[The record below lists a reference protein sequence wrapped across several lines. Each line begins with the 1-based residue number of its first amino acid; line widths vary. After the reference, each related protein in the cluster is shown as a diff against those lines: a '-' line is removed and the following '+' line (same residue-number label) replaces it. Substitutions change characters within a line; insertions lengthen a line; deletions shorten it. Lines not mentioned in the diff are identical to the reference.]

1 MAKQELD
8 YLDRLFIEHYKGLKE
23 RKDIVVAPYEPDKQ
37 PGILQMDYDT
47 KQQHIHITLK
57 FNKKN
62 FMYNFRSDKH
72 YQSMNQDKAFDF
84 ARSVAEKYEGFRCNA
99 YDDVMI
105 IQHVGTYRDLKEA
118 DAIALLKQALDTFE
132 STVMTELPEFEKICE
147 AVSIEDPN
155 EPSDLPDDDRGEETS
170 EYDIYALPESEAE
183 SITDGN
189 ESEDYELVIDE
200 LLASFDDNKDEDLIA
215 RPEAGYVLEEALS
228 GKSVPEETAV
238 SEMETVSSSKP
249 QSMMD
254 YIKAYLD
261 EKGIPADKRG
271 SKTSISAQF
280 YDEQIRYTIFYH
292 AGTGTLKIQLSK
304 KYTGK
309 ESTFGNVVENMKE
322 QLYSAVT
329 IKNGNILA
337 LYRVVK
343 KCTPDLFDQSVNEM
357 LKEMDRL
364 EKRIQDADL
373 HDVVSPSQGTEPME
387 EMPMEDVS
395 EQELIQEQQEQFRQW
410 ENILKAKEEF
420 LDGQKKEIFDSLNEL
435 NQRTKAVQE
444 KEVELYGV
452 RQQQEQLA
460 AILQKKDEE
469 MKKKESYLSEKED
482 SCIQK
487 ESILSKKSQDLTA
500 KETEISARE
509 ISLKKEHDQNNL
521 ERLYI
526 EKTIK
531 EIEEKREA
539 AKNYVQQMKIKAA
552 SLINQIRLLEKQRND
567 AADILKLKTTQLTG
581 GQSLDSLEM
590 QLTQLQQKLSESQ
603 DMLQEKDDKIL
614 SLEQMIKSQEALLIA
629 GNEKEK
635 LQQDVNSFHKEKEI
649 YEQKLKE
656 YLTALKK
663 AKALIDRLKAEN
675 SDLKAECDRLH
686 DIDDEKPDVS
696 NDLETNSDIQQ
707 DHNDNQISATAEEFI
722 DFICNAKG
730 AKPEM
735 IEERH
740 AEDGTLVSINGNIQI
755 LVSFK
760 SGMNFVECVLDKHA
774 NPRTM
779 KMIDVFN
786 DAGKKSVIFTTS
798 KQIICRTMFYG
809 ISVDEIYKIME
820 DSADALAKL

>member
-8 YLDRLFIEHYKGLKE
+8 YLDRLFIEHYKGLKA

-37 PGILQMDYDT
+37 TGILQMDYDT
-47 KQQHIHITLK
+47 KQHIHITLK

-84 ARSVAEKYEGFRCNA
+84 SRSVAEKYEGFRCNA

-147 AVSIEDPN
+147 AVSVEDQN
-155 EPSDLPDDDRGEETS
+155 ESSDLPDDNRREETS
-170 EYDIYALPESEAE
+170 EYDIYALPESETE
-183 SITDGN
+183 SITDGD
-189 ESEDYELVIDE
+189 EAEDYELVIDE
-200 LLASFDDNKDEDLIA
+200 LLASFEENKEEEFSAGTEDV
-215 RPEAGYVLEEALS
+215 YVLEKDLA
-228 GKSVPEETAV
+228 GKPVPEETV
-238 SEMETVSSSKP
+238 VQEIDTVSSPKP

-254 YIKAYLD
+254 YINSYLD

-271 SKTSISAQF
+271 SNTTISAQF
-280 YDEQIRYTIFYH
+280 YDDRIRYTIFYH
-292 AGTGTLKIQLSK
+292 VGTGSLKIQLSK
-304 KYTGK
+304 KYAGK
-309 ESTFGNVVENMKE
+309 ESIFGNVIDNVKDK
-322 QLYSAVT
+322 LYSTVT
-329 IKNGNILA
+329 IIKGNILA
-337 LYRVVK
+337 LYRAVK
-343 KCTPDLFDQSVNEM
+343 KCTPDLFEQSINEM
-357 LKEMDRL
+357 LQEIDMV
-364 EKRIQDADL
+364 EKRMQNADV
-373 HDVVSPSQGTEPME
+373 HDTESPSHGTEPIAA
-387 EMPMEDVS
+387 MPMVNVS

-420 LDGQKKEIFDSLNEL
+420 LDGQKKEILESLNEL
-435 NQRTKAVQE
+435 NQRTRAVQE

-567 AADILKLKTTQLTG
+567 VADILKLKTTQLTG

-614 SLEQMIKSQEALLIA
+614 SLEQMIKSQEARLIA

-663 AKALIDRLKAEN
+663 TKAVIDRLKAEN

-707 DHNDNQISATAEEFI
+707 DHNDNQIGATAEEFI

>member
-8 YLDRLFIEHYKGLKE
+8 YLDRLFIEHYKGLKA

-37 PGILQMDYDT
+37 TGILQMDYDT
-47 KQQHIHITLK
+47 KQHIHITLK

-84 ARSVAEKYEGFRCNA
+84 SRSVAEKYEGFRCNA

-132 STVMTELPEFEKICE
+132 STVMTELPEFEKFCE
-147 AVSIEDPN
+147 AVSVEDQN
-155 EPSDLPDDDRGEETS
+155 ESSDLPDDNRREETS
-170 EYDIYALPESEAE
+170 EYDIYALPESETE
-183 SITDGN
+183 SITDSD

-200 LLASFDDNKDEDLIA
+200 LLASFDDNKDEDLIVQ
-215 RPEAGYVLEEALS
+215 PEAGYVLEEALS
-228 GKSVPEETAV
+228 GKSVPEETV
-238 SEMETVSSSKP
+238 VPKMETVASCNP

-254 YIKAYLD
+254 YIKSYLN
-261 EKGIPADKRG
+261 EKGIPVDKRG

-280 YDEQIRYTIFYH
+280 YDDQIRYTISYH

-304 KYTGK
+304 KYSGK
-309 ESTFGNVVENMKE
+309 ESIFCNVVENMKE

-337 LYRVVK
+337 LYRAVK

-364 EKRIQDADL
+364 EKRMQDADI
-373 HDVVSPSQGTEPME
+373 HDAVSPSQGTEPME
-387 EMPMEDVS
+387 EIPMEDVS

-420 LDGQKKEIFDSLNEL
+420 LDGQKKEILESLNEL
-435 NQRTKAVQE
+435 NQRTRAVQE

-452 RQQQEQLA
+452 RQQQEQLS
-460 AILQKKDEE
+460 AILQKKAEE

-487 ESILSKKSQDLTA
+487 ESILSQKTQDLAA
-500 KETEISARE
+500 KETELSARE
-509 ISLKKEHDQNNL
+509 ISLKKERDQNNL

-531 EIEEKREA
+531 ELTEERESA
-539 AKNYVQQMKIKAA
+539 NNYVQQMKIKAA
-552 SLINQIRLLEKQRND
+552 ALINQIRLLEKQKND
-567 AADILKLKTTQLTG
+567 VADILELKTAQLSG
-581 GQSLDSLEM
+581 GESFNKLEM

-603 DMLQEKDDKIL
+603 EMLQAKDDKIL
-614 SLEQMIKSQEALLIA
+614 SLEQRVKSQEERLLSE
-629 GNEKEK
+629 NEKAK
-635 LQQDVNSFHKEKEI
+635 LQQDVNSFQKEKET

-656 YLTALKK
+656 YLAALKK
-663 AKALIDRLKAEN
+663 AKAAIDRLKEEN

-686 DIDDEKPDVS
+686 NIDDEKPDVS
-696 NDLETNSDIQQ
+696 NDLETDSDIQQ
-707 DHNDNQISATAEEFI
+707 DYIEKQIGATAEEFI
-722 DFICNAKG
+722 DYICNEKG

-735 IEERH
+735 IEEGH
-740 AEDGTLVSINGNIQI
+740 AEDGTLVTINGNIQI
-755 LVSFK
+755 LVSFR
-760 SGMNFVECVLDKHA
+760 SGMNFVECSLDKHA
-774 NPRTM
+774 NAKVM
-779 KMIDVFN
+779 KKIDVFN

-820 DSADALAKL
+820 ESADALAQF

>member
-8 YLDRLFIEHYKGLKE
+8 YLDRLFIEHYKGLKA

-37 PGILQMDYDT
+37 PGILQMDYNT
-47 KQQHIHITLK
+47 RQHIHITLK

-84 ARSVAEKYEGFRCNA
+84 SRSVAEKYEGFRCNA

-147 AVSIEDPN
+147 AVSAEDQN
-155 EPSDLPDDDRGEETS
+155 ESSDLPDDNRREETS
-170 EYDIYALPESEAE
+170 EYDIYALPESETE
-183 SITDGN
+183 SITDSD

-200 LLASFDDNKDEDLIA
+200 LLASFDDNKDEDLIVQ
-215 RPEAGYVLEEALS
+215 PEAGYVLEEAIS
-228 GKSVPEETAV
+228 GKSVPEETV
-238 SEMETVSSSKP
+238 VPEIEKVSSSMP

-280 YDEQIRYTIFYH
+280 YDDQIRYTIFYH
-292 AGTGTLKIQLSK
+292 AGTGALKIQLSK

-309 ESTFGNVVENMKE
+309 ESILGNVVENMKE
-322 QLYSAVT
+322 QLCSAAT

-337 LYRVVK
+337 LYRAVK
-343 KCTPDLFDQSVNEM
+343 KCTPELFNQSVNEM
-357 LKEMDRL
+357 IQELNRV
-364 EKRIQDADL
+364 EKRMQEADI
-373 HDVVSPSQGTEPME
+373 HDTVSPSQGTVPME
-387 EMPMEDVS
+387 EMPLVKVS
-395 EQELIQEQQEQFRQW
+395 EQDLMQEQQEQFRQW
-410 ENILKAKEEF
+410 ENILKTKEEF
-420 LDGQKKEIFDSLNEL
+420 LDAQKKEILENLNDLNE
-435 NQRTKAVQE
+435 RTRAVQE

-482 SCIQK
+482 SYIQK

-509 ISLKKEHDQNNL
+509 ISLKKERDQNNL

-531 EIEEKREA
+531 ELEEKREA

-552 SLINQIRLLEKQRND
+552 SLVNQIRLLEKQRND
-567 AADILKLKTTQLTG
+567 VADILKLKTTQLSG
-581 GQSLDSLEM
+581 GESFNELEM

-603 DMLQEKDDKIL
+603 EMLQIKDDKIL
-614 SLEQMIKSQEALLIA
+614 SLEQRVRSQKERLLSE
-629 GNEKEK
+629 NEKEK
-635 LQQDVNSFHKEKEI
+635 LQQDVDSFHKEKET

-656 YLTALKK
+656 YLAALKK
-663 AKALIDRLKAEN
+663 AKAAIDRLKEEN

-686 DIDDEKPDVS
+686 NIDDEKPDVS
-696 NDLETNSDIQQ
+696 NDLETDSDIQQ
-707 DHNDNQISATAEEFI
+707 DHIEKQIGATVEEFI
-722 DFICNAKG
+722 DYICNEKG

-740 AEDGTLVSINGNIQI
+740 AEDGTLVTINGNIQI
-755 LVSFK
+755 LVSFR
-760 SGMNFVECVLDKHA
+760 SGMNFVECSLDKHA
-774 NPRTM
+774 NAKVM
-779 KMIDVFN
+779 KKIDVFN
-786 DAGKKSVIFTTS
+786 DAGNKSVIFTTS

-820 DSADALAKL
+820 ESADALAQF

>member
-8 YLDRLFIEHYKGLKE
+8 YLDRLFIEHYKGLKA

-47 KQQHIHITLK
+47 KQHIHITLK

-84 ARSVAEKYEGFRCNA
+84 SRSVAEKYEGFRCNA

-147 AVSIEDPN
+147 AVSVEDQN
-155 EPSDLPDDDRGEETS
+155 ESSDLPDDNRREETS
-170 EYDIYALPESEAE
+170 EYDIYALPESETE
-183 SITDGN
+183 SITDSD

-200 LLASFDDNKDEDLIA
+200 LLASFDDNKDEDLIVQ
-215 RPEAGYVLEEALS
+215 PEAGYVLEEALS

-238 SEMETVSSSKP
+238 PKMETVASCNP

-254 YIKAYLD
+254 YIKSYLN
-261 EKGIPADKRG
+261 EKGIPVDKRG

-292 AGTGTLKIQLSK
+292 AGTGALKIQLSK

-309 ESTFGNVVENMKE
+309 ESILGNVVENMKE
-322 QLYSAVT
+322 QLCSAAT

-337 LYRVVK
+337 LYRAVK
-343 KCTPDLFDQSVNEM
+343 KCTPDLFDQSINEM
-357 LKEMDRL
+357 FKEIDRV
-364 EKRIQDADL
+364 EKRMQAADL
-373 HDVVSPSQGTEPME
+373 HDAVPSSQSTESME
-387 EMPMEDVS
+387 EMPMENVS

-420 LDGQKKEIFDSLNEL
+420 LDGQKKEILESLNEL
-435 NQRTKAVQE
+435 NQRTRAVQE

-452 RQQQEQLA
+452 SQQQEQLA

-482 SCIQK
+482 ACIKK
-487 ESILSKKSQDLTA
+487 ESILSKKSHDLTA

-509 ISLKKEHDQNNL
+509 ISLKKESEQNNL

-526 EKTIK
+526 ENSIK
-531 EIEEKREA
+531 ELEGKREA

-552 SLINQIRLLEKQRND
+552 SLGNQIRLLEKQKND
-567 AADILKLKTTQLTG
+567 VADILKLKTTQLSG
-581 GQSLDSLEM
+581 GESFNELEM

-603 DMLQEKDDKIL
+603 EMLQIKDDKIL
-614 SLEQMIKSQEALLIA
+614 SLEQMVKSQEEQLLSE
-629 GNEKEK
+629 NEIEK
-635 LQQDVNSFHKEKEI
+635 LQQDVDSLHKEKEI
-649 YEQKLKE
+649 YEQKLQE
-656 YLTALKK
+656 YQTALKK
-663 AKALIDRLKAEN
+663 VKAVIDRLKAEN
-675 SDLKAECDRLH
+675 SDLKAECERLH
-686 DIDDEKPDVS
+686 NIAEEKPDDG
-696 NDLETNSDIQQ
+696 NDMGRNPDTQQ
-707 DHNDNQISATAEEFI
+707 DHKAKQIGATADEFI
-722 DFICNAKG
+722 DFICNVKG

-740 AEDGTLVSINGNIQI
+740 AEDGTLVQINGNIQI
-755 LVSFK
+755 LVSFR
-760 SGMNFVECVLDKHA
+760 SGMNFVECTLDKHA
-774 NPRTM
+774 NGKTM

-786 DAGKKSVIFTTS
+786 DAGKKSIIFTTS
-798 KQIICRTMFYG
+798 KQIICRTMFHDAA
-809 ISVDEIYKIME
+809 VDEIYQLME
-820 DSADALAKL
+820 ESADALSKF